1 MLFDLVLA
9 GDNAVVIA
17 LAVRTLPRRQQLY
30 GRIWGTAGAVIL
42 RLVFIAVVSY
52 LLAVPF
58 LQIVGGLLLIW
69 IAFKLVRQEEAHG
82 DGADGIREGTTLMQA
97 IWIIVVADV
106 VMSLDNV
113 LAIAA
118 AADGDIRLVVFGIAL
133 SIPIVVF
140 LSGVLAT
147 LMNRYPWIILVAAGL
162 LGEVAGK
169 MILEDHFVRSQFGHV
184 PAAVEWTV
192 RAGLFAAV
200 IAVAHYMTRA
210 RAAARE

>member
-1 MLFDLVLA
+1 VD
-9 GDNAVVIA
+9 D
-17 LAVRTLPRRQQLY
+17 
-30 GRIWGTAGAVIL
+30 
-42 RLVFIAVVSY
+42 
-52 LLAVPF
+52 
-58 LQIVGGLLLIW
+58 
-69 IAFKLVRQEEAHG
+69 AHG
-82 DGADGIREGTTLMQA
+82 GVREGTTLMQA
-97 IWIIVVADV
+97 VWVIVVADV

-113 LAIAA
+113 LANAA

-169 MILEDHFVRSQFGHV
+169 MMLEDHFIRNQFGHV
-184 PAAVEWTV
+184 PAAVDWIV
-192 RAGLFAAV
+192 RGGLFFAV
-200 IAVAHYMTRA
+200 IVIARHKNRT